1 MLAQL
6 PRHPVKPLLCIIGE
20 PTELK
25 PVLGQIRQTRHTLR
39 CTGGGVSFGLC
50 APKRQRHRVCGAVDR
65 RPESNGL
72 ATARSEL
79 HDSLFDPP
87 FSTVQTDLI
96 SGGKAL
102 KLNVVPADCPFD
114 FEVRALPGQDP
125 QAVTDQLARYAEQ
138 QVLPHMRA
146 VNGQSSICLSELSA
160 YPELLTDTRSH
171 AVRLISQF
179 CGSSAFATVAF
190 GTEGGLLDAV
200 GIHTVVCGPGSMDQ
214 GHKGDEFISVEQLD
228 ACDAMLERIARS
240 L

>member
-1 MLAQL
+1 M
-6 PRHPVKPLLCIIGE
+6 
-20 PTELK
+20 
-25 PVLGQIRQTRHTLR
+25 
-39 CTGGGVSFGLC
+39 SFGLY

-65 RPESNGL
+65 RTESNGL

-79 HDSLFDPP
+79 HDSRFDPP

-102 KLNVVPADCPFD
+102 NIVPADFPFD

-125 QAVTDQLARYAEQ
+125 RAVTDQLARYAEQ
-138 QVLPHMRA
+138 QVLSHMRA
-146 VNGQSSICLSELSA
+146 VNGQSSICFSELSA
-160 YPELLTDTRSH
+160 YPELLTDTCSNAAH
-171 AVRLISQF
+171 LIAQF
-179 CGSSAFATVAF
+179 CGASAFATVAF
-190 GTEGGLLDAV
+190 GTEGRLCDAI